1 MTSGSPKAPSPD
13 GPTPPPNPPAYAPP
27 LLTVRSLRS
36 DPALGIE
43 LVLLA
48 GEAGLDRQ
56 IKHAR
61 IQKSGLALVGH
72 FHGIVPSRI
81 QILGQTELSFLHR
94 LAGED
99 RKNYLRGFFKL
110 SLSCVIL
117 TTALTQHDEGS
128 GVGVMPV
135 PELTACA
142 EEAETPLLLSSERS
156 SVTINALHTL
166 LDDRLAPRVRMHGVL
181 VDVFGV
187 GLLLVGPSAIG
198 KSETALDLVMR
209 GHRLVADDA
218 VECDYRPPG
227 MVFGA
232 AAELLRHHLEV
243 RGLGI
248 LNIKDLYGVTAIRE
262 RKRIDV
268 VVRLVEWSKDTEYD
282 RLGLDDR
289 RYEVLGVPIR
299 ELMIPVRPGRDMA
312 SILEVA
318 ARNELLKNAG
328 HHAAR
333 EFFGNLEGAL
343 LGSERPTNE
352 SAVLPPVYEGITR
365 PSARHVPPP
374 PSSGAAAPRIREPES
389 IAPRPR
395 PPAESLPDG
404 YDPRATSRAAR
415 PMPRA
420 TESQSTAPSSKPR
433 SQG

>member
-1 MTSGSPKAPSPD
+1 MSMPTPT
-13 GPTPPPNPPAYAPP
+13 PTPPPV
-27 LLTVRSLRS
+27 LTVRGLMS
-36 DPALGIE
+36 DPALGVE

-48 GEAGLDRQ
+48 GEAGQERV
-56 IKHAR
+56 IKHPR

-72 FHGIVPSRI
+72 FHGIVPTRV

-94 LAGED
+94 LNVED
-99 RKNYLRGFFKL
+99 RRRYLNGFFRL
-110 SLSCVIL
+110 GLSCVII
-117 TTALTQHDEGS
+117 TQAMHTDADGS
-128 GVGVMPV
+128 GVGVVPV
-135 PELTACA
+135 PELAQCA
-142 EEAETPLLLSSERS
+142 EEAETPLLLSNDRS
-156 SVTINALHTL
+156 SVTINALHAL
-166 LDDRLAPRVRMHGVL
+166 LDDRLAPRIRLHGVL

-227 MVFGA
+227 MIFGA

-268 VVRLVEWSKDTEYD
+268 VVRLVEWSRDVEYD
-282 RLGLDDR
+282 RLGLEDHFHTILD
-289 RYEVLGVPIR
+289 VNIR
-299 ELMIPVRPGRDMA
+299 ELVIPVRPGRDMA

-333 EFFGNLEGAL
+333 EFFNNLEGAL
-343 LGSERPTNE
+343 LGPERAQDE
-352 SAVLPPVYEGITR
+352 SAVLPALVGR
-365 PSARHVPPP
+365 PSFVPSSATPRVAPPP
-374 PSSGAAAPRIREPES
+374 PESESSGPQSA
-389 IAPRPR
+389 RPR
-395 PPAESLPDG
+395 AASIPPP
-404 YDPRATSRAAR
+404 
-415 PMPRA
+415 
-420 TESQSTAPSSKPR
+420 KPR
-433 SQG
+433 GHA

>member
-1 MTSGSPKAPSPD
+1 M
-13 GPTPPPNPPAYAPP
+13 
-27 LLTVRSLRS
+27 TVR
-36 DPALGIE
+36 ALTTDQG
-43 LVLLA
+43 LGLDLLLLA
-48 GEAGLDRQ
+48 GEAGLDRP

-94 LAGED
+94 LGVED
-99 RKNYLRGFFKL
+99 RRRSLRGFFKL
-110 SLSCVIL
+110 GLCCVIL
-117 TTALTQHDEGS
+117 TQSMHRDDDSS

-135 PELTACA
+135 PELVQCA
-142 EEAETPLLLSSERS
+142 EETGTPLLLCNERS
-156 SVTINALHTL
+156 SVTIGALHGL
-166 LDDRLAPRVRMHGVL
+166 LDDRLAPRVRLHGVL

-187 GLLLVGPSAIG
+187 GLLLVGSSAIG

-232 AAELLRHHLEV
+232 AAELLRYHLEV

-248 LNIKDLYGVTAIRE
+248 LNVKDLFGVTAIRE

-268 VVRLVEWSKDTEYD
+268 VVKMVEWSQDTEYD

-289 RYEVLGVPIR
+289 YHQILGVQIR
-299 ELMIPVRPGRDMA
+299 ELVIPVRPGRDMA

-343 LGSERPTNE
+343 LGSERPQDE
-352 SAVLPPVYEGITR
+352 SAVLPPVR
-365 PSARHVPPP
+365 FAPPPP
-374 PSSGAAAPRIREPES
+374 PSSGSSGPPAARHDPRGAL
-389 IAPRPR
+389 APRPPESMAGVPR
-395 PPAESLPDG
+395 GPSMSVPATTPNPG
-404 YDPRATSRAAR
+404 AGKTR
-415 PMPRA
+415 
-420 TESQSTAPSSKPR
+420 SSE
-433 SQG
+433 

>member
-1 MTSGSPKAPSPD
+1 VV
-13 GPTPPPNPPAYAPP
+13 
-27 LLTVRSLRS
+27 TVKSLVG
-36 DPALGIE
+36 DPALGVE

-48 GEAGLDRQ
+48 GEGGLDRA
-56 IKHAR
+56 IKHPR

-94 LAGED
+94 LAADD
-99 RKNYLRGFFKL
+99 RRRYLRGFFKL
-110 SLSCVIL
+110 SLSCVIV
-117 TTALTQHDEGS
+117 TSSMHPHDEGS

-135 PELTACA
+135 PELVQIA
-142 EEAETPLLLSSERS
+142 EESETPLLLSNDRS
-156 SVTINALHTL
+156 SVTIGALHAL
-166 LDDRLAPRVRMHGVL
+166 LDDRLAPRVRLHGVL

-232 AAELLRHHLEV
+232 AAELLRYHLEV

-248 LNIKDLYGVTAIRE
+248 LNIKDLFGVTAIRE

-268 VVRLVEWSKDTEYD
+268 VVRLVEWNKDTEYD
-282 RLGLDDR
+282 RLGLDDHFHGI
-289 RYEVLGVPIR
+289 LGCQIR
-299 ELMIPVRPGRDMA
+299 ELVIPVRPGRDMA

-343 LGSERPTNE
+343 MGGGERPADE
-352 SAVLPPVYEGITR
+352 SAVLPPVR
-365 PSARHVPPP
+365 FAP
-374 PSSGAAAPRIREPES
+374 PSSGVPFRDPIRRVADPGRY
-389 IAPRPR
+389 APRPTESSADMR
-395 PPAESLPDG
+395 AVVPPVH
-404 YDPRATSRAAR
+404 DPNPVKMGPQAALNPGGHASRALDPGLLRSPDKAA
-415 PMPRA
+415 PA
-420 TESQSTAPSSKPR
+420 AKSTKPR
-433 SQG
+433 GQG

>member
-1 MTSGSPKAPSPD
+1 MSSGGPGTTPRPAP
-13 GPTPPPNPPAYAPP
+13 APV
-27 LLTVRSLRS
+27 LTVRALLT

-43 LVLLA
+43 LVSLA
-48 GEAGLDRQ
+48 GEAGLDRV

-72 FHGIVPSRI
+72 FHGIVPTRI

-94 LAGED
+94 LSVED
-99 RKNYLRGFFKL
+99 RGRYLRGFFKL
-110 SLSCVIL
+110 GLCCLIV
-117 TTALTQHDEGS
+117 TQSQQFDGEGS

-135 PELTACA
+135 PELAQCA
-142 EEAETPLLLSSERS
+142 EEAETPLLLSNERS
-156 SVTINALHTL
+156 SATINALHAL
-166 LDDRLAPRVRMHGVL
+166 LDDRLAPRLRLHGVL

-187 GLLLVGPSAIG
+187 GLLLVGSSAIG

-232 AAELLRHHLEV
+232 AAELLRHHIEV

-248 LNIKDLYGVTAIRE
+248 LNIKDLFGVTAIRE

-268 VVRLVEWSKDTEYD
+268 VVKMVEWSRDTEYD

-289 RYEVLGVPIR
+289 HHTILGVNIR
-299 ELMIPVRPGRDMA
+299 ELVIPVRPGRDMA

-343 LGSERPTNE
+343 LNGGERPQDE
-352 SAVLPPVYEGITR
+352 SAVLPPVR
-365 PSARHVPPP
+365 SFPSVVPSSSVPYGSRTAQRAPESQVGMPAIAHGTHGTHGTQGTPPP
-374 PSSGAAAPRIREPES
+374 
-389 IAPRPR
+389 
-395 PPAESLPDG
+395 
-404 YDPRATSRAAR
+404 
-415 PMPRA
+415 
-420 TESQSTAPSSKPR
+420 KPR

>member
-1 MTSGSPKAPSPD
+1 
-13 GPTPPPNPPAYAPP
+13 
-27 LLTVRSLRS
+27 VRSLLG
-36 DPALGIE
+36 DPGLGVE
-43 LVLLA
+43 LLPLA
-48 GEAGLDRQ
+48 GEAGLDRL

-72 FHGIVPSRI
+72 FHGIVPTRI

-94 LAGED
+94 LSAED
-99 RKNYLRGFFKL
+99 RRHYLRGFFKL

-117 TTALTQHDEGS
+117 TQALTPHDEGS

-135 PELTACA
+135 PELIQCA
-142 EEAETPLLLSSERS
+142 EEAETPLLLSSDRS
-156 SVTINALHTL
+156 SATINALHAL

-282 RLGLDDR
+282 RLGLDDNHHAI
-289 RYEVLGVPIR
+289 LGVNIR
-299 ELMIPVRPGRDMA
+299 ELVIPVRPGRDMA

-318 ARNELLKNAG
+318 ARNELLKTAG

-343 LGSERPTNE
+343 LGSERPTDE
-352 SAVLPPVYEGITR
+352 SAVLPPVR
-365 PSARHVPPP
+365 FVPPP
-374 PSSGAAAPRIREPES
+374 PSSGAAAPRPT
-389 IAPRPR
+389 APTAPGAALVLGDT
-395 PPAESLPDG
+395 PKPAEAQRTTTRPSAIHRPTDSESGGG
-404 YDPRATSRAAR
+404 YT
-415 PMPRA
+415 
-420 TESQSTAPSSKPR
+420 PSPASVQDKPR
-433 SQG
+433 SSG